1 MNAKKRRKSG
11 SSRMGK
17 DDMPDCKHRHAK
29 AGRNM
34 YHKKPTGATRSERE
48 RNTLRPRTE
57 HVAATL
63 GTRTE

>member
-1 MNAKKRRKSG
+1 
-11 SSRMGK
+11 MGK

-29 AGRNM
+29 AGRNI
-34 YHKKPTGATRSERE
+34 YHKKPASATRSERE

-63 GTRTE
+63 GTCTEQQTTTRPTTVV